1 MNKASKKYAPESLE
15 IQRGIL
21 HYLYEYLPEGE
32 KLYKSTLE
40 GWRETLKTKEYAVST
55 INSFIFVA
63 NRYMEFVGHREYQ
76 LLSRLK
82 KIQDAI
88 PLSLHEKNICSCCE
102 PQESGGK
109 NTSIL

>member
-1 MNKASKKYAPESLE
+1 MLWRKKALSNSLNKASKKYAPETLE

-40 GWRETLKTKEYAVST
+40 GWKEYAVST

-63 NRYMEFVGHREYQ
+63 NRYMEFIGHREY
-76 LLSRLK
+76 
-82 KIQDAI
+82 
-88 PLSLHEKNICSCCE
+88 
-102 PQESGGK
+102 
-109 NTSIL
+109 